1 MPEGRTESVERAM
14 AILSAFTAQRPA
26 MTLAELAEET
36 GLHKSTI
43 LRLTNSMALFGFIQR
58 DGAGVFSVG
67 PSVWRLGLI
76 FRRDFTRR
84 EHVAPALRILTESTG
99 ETASFYVRS
108 GNERVC
114 LYRENS
120 PNLLRFHVEEG
131 MRLRLSTGAS
141 GLVLR
146 YFSGEDIGDPG
157 QLNPN
162 GTASSVGQTNPNI
175 SSIATPVF
183 DAEGRLTGALTVS
196 GLANRFDAE
205 ARARAIPLLESLA
218 RSLSAGPGQVSPGRT
233 PAPPLAGGRAGG

>member
-1 MPEGRTESVERAM
+1 MS
-14 AILSAFTAQRPA
+14 ILNAFSTQHPS

-36 GLHKSTI
+36 GLYKSTI
-43 LRLTNSMALFGFIQR
+43 LRITNSMAIHGFIHR
-58 DGAGVFSVG
+58 DAAGRFSLG

-76 FRRDFTRR
+76 FRRDFRRR
-84 EHVAPALRILTESTG
+84 EDVAPALKILAEATG
-99 ETASFYVRS
+99 ETASFYVRA
-108 GNERVC
+108 GEERVC

-146 YFSGEDIGDPG
+146 RFSGEDVGD
-157 QLNPN
+157 LSMFNEN

-175 SSIATPVF
+175 SSISTPVF
-183 DAEGRLTGALTVS
+183 SVEGALMGALTVS
-196 GLANRFDAE
+196 GLVNRFDEA

-218 RSLSAGPGQVSPGRT
+218 RSLASG
-233 PAPPLAGGRAGG
+233 

>member
-1 MPEGRTESVERAM
+1 MATNRTESVERAM
-14 AILSAFTAQRPA
+14 SILNAFSTQKPT
-26 MTLAELAEET
+26 MSLAEIAEET

-43 LRLTNSMALFGFIQR
+43 LRLTNSMAIYGFIQR
-58 DGAGVFSVG
+58 DDEGRFSVG

-84 EHVAPALRILTESTG
+84 EHVAPSLKILAEATG
-99 ETASFYVRS
+99 ETASFYVRA

-146 YFSGEDIGDPG
+146 HFSGEQIDDLS
-157 QLNPN
+157 QFNKN
-162 GTASSVGQTNPNI
+162 GTVSAVGETNPNI
-175 SSIATPVF
+175 SSISTPVF
-183 DAEGRLTGALTVS
+183 DQNGDLAGALTVS
-196 GLANRFDAE
+196 GLATRFDEE
-205 ARARAIPLLESLA
+205 ARTGAIPLLESLA
-218 RSLSAGPGQVSPGRT
+218 KSLTAQG
-233 PAPPLAGGRAGG
+233 

>member
-1 MPEGRTESVERAM
+1 MATNRTESVERAM
-14 AILSAFTAQRPA
+14 SILSSFSTQKPV
-26 MTLAELAEET
+26 MTLAEIAEET

-43 LRLTNSMALFGFIQR
+43 LRLTNSMSIYGFIQR
-58 DGAGVFSVG
+58 DEDGRFSVG

-84 EHVAPALRILTESTG
+84 EHVAPSLKILAEATG
-99 ETASFYVRS
+99 ETASFYVRA

-146 YFSGEDIGDPG
+146 HFSGEDVGDLS
-157 QLNPN
+157 QFNKN
-162 GTASSVGQTNPNI
+162 GTVSSMGQTNPNI
-175 SSIATPVF
+175 SSISTPVF
-183 DAEGRLTGALTVS
+183 GSNGELAGALTVS
-196 GLANRFDAE
+196 GLATRFDDE
-205 ARARAIPLLESLA
+205 ARANAIPLLESLA
-218 RSLSAGPGQVSPGRT
+218 KTLTTG
-233 PAPPLAGGRAGG
+233 

>member
-1 MPEGRTESVERAM
+1 MLQVEPDCVSPDRTAMTANRTESVERALS
-14 AILSAFTAQRPA
+14 ILSAFSTQKPI
-26 MTLAELAEET
+26 MTLAEIAEET

-43 LRLTNSMALFGFIQR
+43 LRLTNSMRIYGFIQR
-58 DGAGVFSVG
+58 DENGSFSVG

-84 EHVAPALRILTESTG
+84 EHVAPSLKILAEATG
-99 ETASFYVRS
+99 ETASFYVRA

-146 YFSGEDIGDPG
+146 RYSGEDVGD
-157 QLNPN
+157 LSLFNEN
-162 GTASSVGQTNPNI
+162 GTVSAVGQTNPNI
-175 SSIATPVF
+175 SSISTPVF
-183 DAEGRLTGALTVS
+183 TGTSELAGALTVS
-196 GLANRFDAE
+196 GLATRFDEE
-205 ARARAIPLLESLA
+205 ARAKAIPLLESLA
-218 RSLSAGPGQVSPGRT
+218 KSLTAN
-233 PAPPLAGGRAGG
+233 